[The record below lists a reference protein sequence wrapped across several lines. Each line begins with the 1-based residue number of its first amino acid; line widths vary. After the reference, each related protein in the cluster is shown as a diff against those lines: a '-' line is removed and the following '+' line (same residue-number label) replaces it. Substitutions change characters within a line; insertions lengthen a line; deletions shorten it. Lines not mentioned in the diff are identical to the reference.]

1 MLRLVGY
8 RLATV
13 IPLVLLVALIVFFLE
28 SLVPGNA
35 AQTILGAHATPAQ
48 VASLTRQLDLNHPW
62 YVQYGNWVSELVQ
75 GHLGTSVFTGET
87 VTSMLDGGLGV
98 TLSIVLASIVVSAI
112 VGTVLGAVS
121 AVRGGILGRLID
133 VVSLLGLAL
142 PSFWIAIALVAI
154 FAVKLRLLPATGF
167 VALTHSPLQW
177 LRSLVLPVVALS
189 LIGVASIAKQARD
202 ATKEVLEADFIRVL
216 RASGVSEARVIWRH
230 VVRNA
235 AIPVLTVTGLVATA
249 LLGGTVFI
257 EQVFVMNG
265 LGSIATTA
273 TQQHDLPVI
282 LGVSV
287 YFTLFV
293 VAVNLL
299 IDIAYGLLNPKVRVA

>member
-62 YVQYGNWVSELVQ
+62 YVQYGSWVSELVQ

-167 VALTHSPLQW
+167 VPLTHSPLQW